1 MRVNNFTIA
10 LTARNTW
17 AVIAREH
24 AEFET
29 IAAAE
34 QHALAL
40 DPERDRFLAGLDSL
54 GEEVSE

>member
-29 IAAAE
+29 IAQAE
-34 QHALAL
+34 MHALGL
-40 DPERDRFLAGLDSL
+40 DPVADKFEA
-54 GEEVSE
+54 EVSE